1 LFQSKTPWI
10 EFDSST
16 HNSIVFFFIETTLFK
31 IKKKEEEE
39 EEALELT
46 LMSQMSQL
54 NLIGLT
60 FKTIQNKI

>member
-1 LFQSKTPWI
+1 
-10 EFDSST
+10 
-16 HNSIVFFFIETTLFK
+16 LFK
-31 IKKKEEEE
+31 IKKKE